1 MPKSKIEQR
10 LTRQLAGQHVK
21 NAAGMAHAL
30 LVKADIIT
38 PKGDLTAKGKKRNEM
53 TPGQR
58 AKDRAVKASGGKHK
72 ASDYVYSPATNSVKL
87 KAGAK

>member
-1 MPKSKIEQR
+1 MPKSKIEAR
-10 LTRQLAGQHVK
+10 LTRQLVGQHVK
-21 NAAGMAHAL
+21 NASGMAHAL

-53 TPGQR
+53 TPAQR

-72 ASDYVYSPATNSVKL
+72 AADYVYNSAKNSVKL
-87 KAGAK
+87 K